1 MRPWARSLSCML
13 APTSNVSKGSDVQ
26 NTLWLKMLVA
36 PFIGFLL
43 GLFAMFGLVYSQTQA
58 PATNPASQPVLTY
71 GD

>member
-1 MRPWARSLSCML
+1 M
-13 APTSNVSKGSDVQ
+13 Q
-26 NTLWLKMLVA
+26 NTSLWLKLLVA

>member
-1 MRPWARSLSCML
+1 ML
-13 APTSNVSKGSDVQ
+13 APTSLVSKGSDVQ
-26 NTLWLKMLVA
+26 NTSLWLKLLVA
-36 PFIGFLL
+36 PFIGVLL